1 MIEGSM
7 EEKVGYLLAK
17 AEESKGDLVRVE
29 QKVDSLTELVSS
41 KFATAETV
49 VKVVRF
55 LGIVVIAIATLQ
67 FGDIAKWW
75 AFFFKS

>member
-1 MIEGSM
+1 MDTL

-17 AEESKGDLVRVE
+17 QEENKSDMVRVE
-29 QKVDSLTELVSS
+29 QKVDELTTMVSS

-49 VKVVRF
+49 FKVLRF
-55 LGIVVIAIATLQ
+55 LGIVVVALATLQ

-75 AFFFKS
+75 AFFFK

>member
-1 MIEGSM
+1 MQTID
-7 EEKVGYLLAK
+7 EKVGYLMAK
-17 AEESKGDLVRVE
+17 AEEQKGDLVRVE
-29 QKVDSLTELVSS
+29 QKVDSLTELVST

-49 VKVVRF
+49 FKVVRF

-75 AFFFKS
+75 AFLFK

>member
-1 MIEGSM
+1 MDTL

-17 AEESKGDLVRVE
+17 QEENKSDMVRVE
-29 QKVDSLTELVSS
+29 QKVDSLTEMVST

-49 VKVVRF
+49 FKVVRF

-67 FGDIAKWW
+67 FGDIAKW
-75 AFFFKS
+75 FNYFFK

>member
-1 MIEGSM
+1 MDSM

-49 VKVVRF
+49 FKVLRF
-55 LGIVVIAIATLQ
+55 LGIAIVAIATLQ
-67 FGDIAKWW
+67 FGDIAKW
-75 AFFFKS
+75 FNYFFK